1 MKKSILAI
9 ALIAI
14 TAVSCKT
21 EKNKVTASEEVKDIK
36 KVENVINS
44 YKANIAEST
53 VTWKGNKP
61 TGSHNGVVS
70 IANGLLDIENGTLK
84 SGEFVIDMKSIS
96 CSDLEAG
103 KGKEKLEG
111 HLKARRFF

>member
-14 TAVSCKT
+14 TAVSCKS
-21 EKNKVTASEEVKDIK
+21 EKNKVTVSEEIKDVK

-61 TGSHNGVVS
+61 TDSHNGVVN
-70 IANGLLDIENGTLK
+70 ITKGLFDIENGVLK
-84 SGEFVIDMKSIS
+84 SGEFVIDMTSIS
-96 CSDLEAG
+96 VC
-103 KGKEKLEG
+103 
-111 HLKARRFF
+111 RFRSW